1 MNAMAGC
8 MREDASG
15 NSNHTVTMDK
25 KEIIYVFD
33 FDGTLTKRDSLLQ
46 FVGYVNRPWKL
57 GLSLLL
63 LLPKLLLMKLHLRD
77 NGRTKEEFFAW
88 HFRGKRLSD
97 FNVFCEEFAQDDP
110 ELLREAGAATLRE
123 ALKQGAKCFV
133 VSASVDNWV
142 KPFFH
147 ETVKVLGTQLEV
159 KDGRLTG
166 RFTTP
171 NCYGPEKVKRL
182 KDAIPDLER
191 NRDKYY
197 IIAYGDSRGDK
208 EILEFADER
217 HYKPFRK

>member
-1 MNAMAGC
+1 M
-8 MREDASG
+8 
-15 NSNHTVTMDK
+15 
-25 KEIIYVFD
+25 
-33 FDGTLTKRDSLLQ
+33 
-46 FVGYVNRPWKL
+46 
-57 GLSLLL
+57 
-63 LLPKLLLMKLHLRD
+63 
-77 NGRTKEEFFAW
+77 
-88 HFRGKRLSD
+88 
-97 FNVFCEEFAQDDP
+97 
-110 ELLREAGAATLRE
+110 ATLSK
-123 ALKQGAKCFV
+123 ALKQGAQCLV

-142 KPFFH
+142 KPFFPDA
-147 ETVKVLGTQLEV
+147 VKVLGTQLEV

-182 KDAIPDLER
+182 KEAYPDLEC

>member
-1 MNAMAGC
+1 
-8 MREDASG
+8 
-15 NSNHTVTMDK
+15 MDK

-33 FDGTLTKRDSLLQ
+33 FDGTLTKRDSMLQ
-46 FVGYVNRPWKL
+46 FVSYVNGTWKL
-57 GLSLLL
+57 GMSLLL

-88 HFRGKRLSD
+88 HFRGKRLTD
-97 FNVFCEEFAQDDP
+97 FNAFCEKFARNYP
-110 ELLREAGAATLRE
+110 ELLREAGMATLNK
-123 ALKQGAKCFV
+123 ALKQGAQCLV

-142 KPFFH
+142 KPFFPD
-147 ETVKVLGTQLEV
+147 TVKVLGTQLEV

-171 NCYGPEKVKRL
+171 NCYGPEKVRRL
-182 KDAIPDLER
+182 KEAYPDLES

>member
-1 MNAMAGC
+1 
-8 MREDASG
+8 
-15 NSNHTVTMDK
+15 MDK
-25 KEIIYVFD
+25 KESIYVFD
-33 FDGTLTKRDSLLQ
+33 FDGTLTKHDSLLQ
-46 FVGYVNRPWKL
+46 FVSYVNGPWKL
-57 GLSLLL
+57 GMSLLL

-88 HFRGKRLSD
+88 HFHGKRLSD
-97 FNVFCEEFAQDDP
+97 FNAFCETFARNYP
-110 ELLREAGAATLRE
+110 GLLREAGMATLSK
-123 ALKQGAKCFV
+123 ALKQGAQCLV

-142 KPFFH
+142 KPFFPDA
-147 ETVKVLGTQLEV
+147 VKVLGTQLEV

-171 NCYGPEKVKRL
+171 NCYGPEKVRRL
-182 KDAIPDLER
+182 KEAYPDLES

>member
-1 MNAMAGC
+1 
-8 MREDASG
+8 
-15 NSNHTVTMDK
+15 MDK
-25 KEIIYVFD
+25 KESIYVFD
-33 FDGTLTKRDSLLQ
+33 FDGTLTKHDSLLQ
-46 FVGYVNRPWKL
+46 FVSYVNGPWKL
-57 GLSLLL
+57 GVSLLL

-97 FNVFCEEFAQDDP
+97 FNAFCETFARNYP
-110 ELLREAGAATLRE
+110 GLLREAGMATLSK
-123 ALKQGAKCFV
+123 ALKQGAQCLV

-142 KPFFH
+142 KPFFPDA
-147 ETVKVLGTQLEV
+147 VKVLGTQLEV

-171 NCYGPEKVKRL
+171 NCYGPEKVRRL
-182 KDAIPDLER
+182 KEAYPDLES

>member
-1 MNAMAGC
+1 
-8 MREDASG
+8 
-15 NSNHTVTMDK
+15 MDK
-25 KEIIYVFD
+25 KETIYVFD

-46 FVGYVNRPWKL
+46 FVSYVNGPWKL

-88 HFRGKRLSD
+88 HFRGKRLSG
-97 FNVFCEEFAQDDP
+97 FNAFCETFARNYP
-110 ELLREAGAATLRE
+110 ELLREAGMATLSK
-123 ALKQGAKCFV
+123 ALKQGAQCLV

-142 KPFFH
+142 KPFFPDA
-147 ETVKVLGTQLEV
+147 VKVLGTQLEV

-166 RFTTP
+166 RFTTH
-171 NCYGPEKVKRL
+171 NCYGPEKVRRL
-182 KDAIPDLER
+182 KEAYPDLES

>member
-1 MNAMAGC
+1 
-8 MREDASG
+8 
-15 NSNHTVTMDK
+15 MDK
-25 KEIIYVFD
+25 KESIYVFD
-33 FDGTLTKRDSLLQ
+33 FDGTLTKHDSLLQ
-46 FVGYVNRPWKL
+46 FVSYVNGPWKL
-57 GLSLLL
+57 GMSLLL

-97 FNVFCEEFAQDDP
+97 FNAFCETFARNYP
-110 ELLREAGAATLRE
+110 GLLREAGMATLSK
-123 ALKQGAKCFV
+123 ALKQGAQCLV

-142 KPFFH
+142 KPFFPDA
-147 ETVKVLGTQLEV
+147 VKVLGTQLEV

-171 NCYGPEKVKRL
+171 NCYGPEKVRRL
-182 KDAIPDLER
+182 KEAYPDLES

>member
-1 MNAMAGC
+1 
-8 MREDASG
+8 
-15 NSNHTVTMDK
+15 MDK
-25 KEIIYVFD
+25 KETIYVFD

-46 FVGYVNRPWKL
+46 FVSYVNGPWKL

-97 FNVFCEEFAQDDP
+97 FNAFCETFARNYP
-110 ELLREAGAATLRE
+110 ELLREAGMATLSK
-123 ALKQGAKCFV
+123 ALKQGAQCLV

-142 KPFFH
+142 KPFFPDA
-147 ETVKVLGTQLEV
+147 VKVLGTQLEV

-166 RFTTP
+166 RFTTH
-171 NCYGPEKVKRL
+171 NCYGPEKVRRL
-182 KDAIPDLER
+182 KEAYPDLES